1 MGLSPGSVLGSS
13 SLVHWDRRALLGD
26 SLAKP
31 DQPDADDLTHDVPA
45 GLRRNLAAVAA
56 TEIVGV

>member
-13 SLVHWDRRALLGD
+13 SLVHRDRGALLGD

-31 DQPDADDLTHDVPA
+31 DQPYADDLTHDVPA
-45 GLRRNLAAVAA
+45 GLRRHPAAVPT